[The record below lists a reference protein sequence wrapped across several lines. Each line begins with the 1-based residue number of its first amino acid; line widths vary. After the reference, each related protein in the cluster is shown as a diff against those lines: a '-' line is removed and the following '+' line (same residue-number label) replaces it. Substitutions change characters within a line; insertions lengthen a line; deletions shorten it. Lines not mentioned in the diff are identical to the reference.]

1 MDNMLYA
8 VCKRVRAWVVFLR
21 IRDRSKGVFD
31 GFRAY
36 ANLLF
41 HPTDHTPPYTVYLQ
55 YFVPRRISA
64 HNHIHAMRLGLMDPD
79 TSNTQNTVSHT
90 HQIPHRDRIP

>member
-1 MDNMLYA
+1 MLYA
-8 VCKRVRAWVVFLR
+8 VCKRARVWAAFLR

-31 GFRAY
+31 GFHAY

-41 HPTDHTPPYTVYLQ
+41 RPTDHMPPYTVDLQ
-55 YFVPRRISA
+55 YSVPRRISA

-79 TSNTQNTVSHT
+79 TANIQNTVSHT
-90 HQIPHRDRIP
+90 HQTQHKDHIP